1 MDECIVLVQN
11 DLRQEG
17 VRELLGD
24 RGVAAALAALHRELE
39 VLE

>member
-1 MDECIVLVQN
+1 MDERIVLVQ
-11 DLRQEG
+11 DHFGQER
-17 VRELLGD
+17 VWELLGD